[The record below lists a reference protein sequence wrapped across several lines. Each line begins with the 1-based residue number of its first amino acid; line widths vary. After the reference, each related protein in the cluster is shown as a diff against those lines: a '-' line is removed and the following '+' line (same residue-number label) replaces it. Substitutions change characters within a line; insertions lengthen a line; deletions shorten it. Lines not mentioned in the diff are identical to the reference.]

1 MRGAVISCALMSGL
15 STLMLGCSVDRV
27 EKSSMASKS
36 IELVKR
42 TPPRPTTVLA
52 NPLTAEQQAAIKDTL
67 APCWNFDPSLANAK
81 TLIVNVRLYLKP
93 DGSVFQTELVEPSSV
108 KSSPEYQAAAVA
120 ALRAPMNPACSK
132 FPLTS
137 DREFSLIVSFDP
149 KDMGQ

>member
-1 MRGAVISCALMSGL
+1 MRGAVISCALVSGF
-15 STLMLGCSVDRV
+15 STLLLGCSVDRA
-27 EKSSMASKS
+27 EKPSIASES

-67 APCWNFDPSLANAK
+67 APCWSFPPDSGK
-81 TLIVNVRLYLKP
+81 TKPIEVRLRLKP
-93 DGSVFQTELVEPSSV
+93 DGTVVSADAVNLSEINQ
-108 KSSPEYQAAAVA
+108 SPEQQAAIVA
-120 ALRAPMNPACSK
+120 ALRTPLNPHCNK
-132 FPLTS
+132 FPVTS